1 MGVLFKRM
9 RAELGVA
16 DKKLSAVVEVAEAAP
31 QSAIR
36 QRMNR
41 TTGRNRSPLKHNFRL
56 KQSTGDPSRD
66 SKQLSLSNEDAHD
79 RRLAELRKIDR
90 AAVADPCSSLR
101 TGSDGRKLR
110 QNQSRMNKQIVRIGR
125 ILFPTVRLI

>member
-41 TTGRNRSPLKHNFRL
+41 TTGRNLF
-56 KQSTGDPSRD
+56 
-66 SKQLSLSNEDAHD
+66 
-79 RRLAELRKIDR
+79 
-90 AAVADPCSSLR
+90 
-101 TGSDGRKLR
+101 
-110 QNQSRMNKQIVRIGR
+110 VRIGR
-125 ILFPTVRLI
+125 ILFPTVHFHLAGGLKFGPSCRV